1 MREVPVVSFVNPDG
15 VLSRENVGIH
25 ARTEEGLVDG
35 VRLLV
40 TDPRKR
46 LEYAQRAHVYAI
58 ARHSLRNAELLERLL
73 DKQPADGGADADE
86 PVTKTSNTVP
96 RFVDQDD
103 WSTR

>member
-40 TDPRKR
+40 ADPRKR
-46 LEYAQRAHVYAI
+46 FEYAQRAHLYAI
-58 ARHSLRNAELLERLL
+58 TRHSLRNADLLERLL
-73 DKQPADGGADADE
+73 DKEPTDGGADADE

-96 RFVDQDD
+96 RFVD
-103 WSTR
+103 